1 MILLIKSLIFL
12 LSVLLFYHFYNILLK
27 IFYTNRREGL
37 TNINDNENV
46 NVNDTKKISTY
57 KDPGLESNPTYLAI
71 TNAANIA
78 FLKGQ
83 IDDLTGLKQTVN
95 ELNAKVENN
104 TQAINGLGQSL
115 KTTSQQLTGRDVDSK
130 EPLPQ
135 ATGLNYGNMNG
146 IQNNI

>member
-1 MILLIKSLIFL
+1 MLLLIKSLIFL
-12 LSVLLFYHFYNILLK
+12 LTLLLFYHFFYVLQK
-27 IFYTNRREGL
+27 IFRPRREGL
-37 TNINDNENV
+37 TNIDDKTNPP
-46 NVNDTKKISTY
+46 SASAY
-57 KDPGLESNPTYLAI
+57 KDPGLAANPTYLAL

-95 ELNAKVENN
+95 ELSVKVENN
-104 TQAINGLGQSL
+104 SQGITALGQSL
-115 KTTSQQLTGRDVDSK
+115 QTTMQDVTGRDVNSK

>member
-12 LSVLLFYHFYNILLK
+12 FSILLFYHFYNVLLK
-27 IFYTNRREGL
+27 IFYPNRREGL
-37 TNINDNENV
+37 TNINNENE
-46 NVNDTKKISTY
+46 NENDTKKISTY

>member
-1 MILLIKSLIFL
+1 MDDKTTTKSAL
-12 LSVLLFYHFYNILLK
+12 
-27 IFYTNRREGL
+27 
-37 TNINDNENV
+37 
-46 NVNDTKKISTY
+46 Y
-57 KDPGLESNPTYLAI
+57 KDPGLDTNPTYLAI

-83 IDDLTGLKQTVN
+83 IDDLTGLKQIVN
-95 ELNAKVENN
+95 DLSVKVENN
-104 TQAINGLGQSL
+104 SQGITALGQSL
-115 KTTSQQLTGRDVDSK
+115 QNTMQDITGRDVTSK

>member
-1 MILLIKSLIFL
+1 MLLLIKSLIFL
-12 LSVLLFYHFYNILLK
+12 LTLLLFYHFYYVLQK
-27 IFYTNRREGL
+27 IFRPRREGL
-37 TNINDNENV
+37 TNID
-46 NVNDTKKISTY
+46 DKSKPTSTSPSTSAY
-57 KDPGLESNPTYLAI
+57 KDPGLDTNPTYLGI

-83 IDDLTGLKQTVN
+83 IDDLTGLKQIVN
-95 ELNAKVENN
+95 ELSVKVENN
-104 TQAINGLGQSL
+104 SQGITALGQSL
-115 KTTSQQLTGRDVDSK
+115 QTTMQDVTGRDVNSK

>member
-1 MILLIKSLIFL
+1 MLLLIKSLIFL
-12 LSVLLFYHFYNILLK
+12 LTVLLFYHFYYVLQK
-27 IFYTNRREGL
+27 IFRPRREGL
-37 TNINDNENV
+37 TNID
-46 NVNDTKKISTY
+46 DKTKSPSTSAY
-57 KDPGLESNPTYLAI
+57 KDPGLDTNPTYLGI

-95 ELNAKVENN
+95 ELSVKVENN
-104 TQAINGLGQSL
+104 SQGITALGQSL
-115 KTTSQQLTGRDVDSK
+115 QTTMQDVTGRDVNSK